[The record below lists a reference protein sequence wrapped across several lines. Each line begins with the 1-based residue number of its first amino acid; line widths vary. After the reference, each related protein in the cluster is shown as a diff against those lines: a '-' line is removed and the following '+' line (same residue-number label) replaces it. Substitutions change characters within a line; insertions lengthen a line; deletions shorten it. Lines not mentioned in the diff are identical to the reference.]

1 MGSLAETGIVDAGNG
16 HGTGSDGDEG
26 VGIGHGDVVDVITEI
41 VRTGK
46 DGEVEGCV
54 AFDGDGLLH
63 VARVHVGVG
72 PVNHVAH
79 ACTLFRMLRVLG
91 RGKELHET
99 VVKFTNCADGDV
111 VLVVAVDDEVLD
123 ILRNAGTL
131 HQNLRL
137 VDHRAQRCHAI
148 GDAVNRVEVFVHE
161 RRDDENVGV
170 FGD

>member
-1 MGSLAETGIVDAGNG
+1 
-16 HGTGSDGDEG
+16 
-26 VGIGHGDVVDVITEI
+26 
-41 VRTGK
+41 
-46 DGEVEGCV
+46 
-54 AFDGDGLLH
+54 
-63 VARVHVGVG
+63 
-72 PVNHVAH
+72 
-79 ACTLFRMLRVLG
+79 MLRVLG

-99 VVKFTNCADGDV
+99 VVKFTNGADGDV